1 MRPTRRVLNRAVISA
16 VFKRRYGDQRTEV
29 FYTAVTAGRVTK
41 GMPPWGQA
49 LSNDEI
55 WQVWTFL
62 ESIQAEP

>member
-1 MRPTRRVLNRAVISA
+1 MERRP
-16 VFKRRYGDQRTEV
+16 YGYAT
-29 FYTAVTAGRVTK
+29 VTAGRPAK

-49 LSNDEI
+49 LNAEEI